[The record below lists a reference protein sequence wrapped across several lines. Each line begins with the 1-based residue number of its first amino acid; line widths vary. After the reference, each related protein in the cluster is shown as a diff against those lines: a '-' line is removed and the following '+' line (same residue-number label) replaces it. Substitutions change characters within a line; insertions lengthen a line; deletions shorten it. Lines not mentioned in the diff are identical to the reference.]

1 LTTLSVKAEVENT
14 GQREINVPQSE
25 EGNIF
30 PLFITKK
37 GEYMVGEKSCLVN

>member
-1 LTTLSVKAEVENT
+1 VENA

-37 GEYMVGEKSCLVN
+37 GEIYGGEKSRA

>member
-1 LTTLSVKAEVENT
+1 VENT

-37 GEYMVGEKSCLVN
+37 GGKYGGGKSRA